1 MLQKPWFK
9 LFVWFIATFFFFLAA
24 GVVISILKPG
34 PSEAEVMKFMMGM
47 MSAMD
52 NSMMG
57 VIMNMEGNSLIGS
70 VVALSSRIAVP
81 VMVFSFVLGFA
92 IRLMQRRD
100 AYAKQKEN

>member
-9 LFVWFIATFFFFLAA
+9 VFVWFMAIFFFFLAA

-34 PSEAEVMKFMMGM
+34 PSEAEVMRFMMGM
-47 MSAMD
+47 MNAMD

-57 VIMNMEGNSLIGS
+57 VIMNMEGRGMVAS
-70 VVALSSRIAVP
+70 VIALSSRIAVP
-81 VMVFSFVLGFA
+81 VMIVSLLMGFGV
-92 IRLMQRRD
+92 RLMQRRD